1 MSENQSI
8 LSLVLKVVGLAMGVV
23 VIVLSILDAAEV
35 NTYVLLLGIGL
46 AAMGLE
52 ALQAA

>member
-1 MSENQSI
+1 MSESQSI
-8 LSLVLKVVGLAMGVV
+8 ISLVLNVVGLAMGVV
-23 VIVLSILDAAEV
+23 VIVMSILDAADV

-52 ALQAA
+52 ALKGA

>member
-1 MSENQSI
+1 MTESQSI
-8 LSLVLKVVGLAMGVV
+8 LSLVLKVVGLAMGIV
-23 VIVLSILDAAEV
+23 VIVMSILDAADV

-52 ALQAA
+52 ALQGA